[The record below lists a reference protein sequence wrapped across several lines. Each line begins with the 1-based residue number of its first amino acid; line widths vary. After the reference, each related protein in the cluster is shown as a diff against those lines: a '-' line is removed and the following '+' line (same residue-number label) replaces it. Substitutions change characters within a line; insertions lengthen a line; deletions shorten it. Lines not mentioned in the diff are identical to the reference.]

1 MTSPSPSLS
10 LPVGTPA
17 SLALFE
23 AETAAVRRAAE
34 RVCRAAGGGLDD
46 PETTAAAREGWEE
59 LPVRLRAAV
68 RAFRR
73 NSGECGVTLVTGL
86 PVDEALLPPTPT
98 ADGSVRREAT
108 VPAATL
114 LMTAAGGLGDP
125 AAYAPEKSGALV
137 QDVVPVPGKEDFE
150 GNAGSTLLSF
160 HVENAF
166 HVHRPDFVMLLC
178 LRADHDGAAGLRTG
192 SIRQALPVLSERTRE
207 ALFRPEFSTQPPPS
221 FGTAAGTT
229 PPRPVLTGDPEDP
242 DLRVDFSA
250 TTAVTPEARRA
261 LVELEA
267 AVDAASHTVRL
278 TPGDLAIVDNRVTT
292 HGRTAF
298 RPRYDGGD
306 RWLLRTFAVADLRRS
321 RDYRPGDGHVLSH

>member
-1 MTSPSPSLS
+1 MTSLRTRVSS
-10 LPVGTPA
+10 PA
-17 SLALFE
+17 SLALSG
-23 AETAAVRRAAE
+23 AETEAVRRAAE
-34 RVCRAAGGGLDD
+34 TVCRAAGGRLDD
-46 PETTAAAREGWEE
+46 PETTAAARGGWEE
-59 LPVRLRAAV
+59 VPGRLRAAV
-68 RAFRR
+68 RTFRR
-73 NSGECGVTLVTGL
+73 DSGDCGVMLVRGL
-86 PVDEALLPPTPT
+86 PVDEALLPPTP
-98 ADGSVRREAT
+98 AVDGSVRRGAT
-108 VPAATL
+108 VPAAAL

-160 HVENAF
+160 HIENAF

-192 SIRQALPVLSERTRE
+192 SIRQALPTLSQRTRE

-221 FGTAAGTT
+221 FGTTDADT
-229 PPRPVLTGDPEDP
+229 PPRPVLCGDPEDP

-250 TTAVTPEARRA
+250 TTAMTREARQA
-261 LVELEA
+261 LAELEA
-267 AVDAASHTVRL
+267 AVDATSHTVRL
-278 TPGDLAIVDNRVTT
+278 TAGDLVIVDNRVTT

-298 RPRYDGGD
+298 RPRYDGRD

-321 RDYRPGDGHVLSH
+321 RGHRPGDGYVLSH

>member
-1 MTSPSPSLS
+1 MNALGLKLS
-10 LPVGTPA
+10 LPA
-17 SLALFE
+17 SFTLSDD
-23 AETAAVRRAAE
+23 ETAVVRRAAE
-34 RVCRAAGGGLDD
+34 SVCRAAGGRLDD
-46 PETTAAAREGWEE
+46 PDTTAAARGAWEE
-59 LPVRLRAAV
+59 LPGRFRAAV
-68 RAFRR
+68 RDFRR
-73 NSGECGVTLVTGL
+73 DSGDCGAMLFRGL
-86 PVDEALLPPTPT
+86 PVDEALVPPTPK
-98 ADGSVRREAT
+98 ADGSVRRETT

-160 HVENAF
+160 HIENAF

-192 SIRQALPVLSERTRE
+192 SVRQALPALSERTRQ

-221 FGTAAGTT
+221 FGSADGTT
-229 PPRPVLTGDPEDP
+229 PPRPVLSGDPEDP

-250 TTAVTPEARRA
+250 TTALTREARQA

-267 AVDAASHTVRL
+267 AIDAASHTVRL

-321 RDYRPGDGHVLSH
+321 RSHRPGDGYVLSH

>member
-1 MTSPSPSLS
+1 MKSTSLKMSSP
-10 LPVGTPA
+10 VT
-17 SLALFE
+17 LALSDD
-23 AETAAVRRAAE
+23 ETTRVRRVAESVCHAADS
-34 RVCRAAGGGLDD
+34 RLDD
-46 PETTAAAREGWEE
+46 PEMAAAARGGWEE
-59 LPVRLRAAV
+59 LPGGLRAAV
-68 RAFRR
+68 RTFRR
-73 NSGECGVTLVTGL
+73 DSGEGGVMLVRGL

-114 LMTAAGGLGDP
+114 LMMAAGGLGDP

-160 HVENAF
+160 HIENAF

-192 SIRQALPVLSERTRE
+192 SIRQALPTLSERTRE
-207 ALFRPEFSTQPPPS
+207 ILSRPEFSTQPPPS
-221 FGTAAGTT
+221 FGTADGAT
-229 PPRPVLTGDPEDP
+229 PPRPVLYGDPEDP

-250 TTAVTPEARRA
+250 TTAMTLEARQA

-267 AVDAASHTVRL
+267 AINATAHTVWL

-298 RPRYDGGD
+298 RPRYDGCD

-321 RDYRPGDGHVLSH
+321 RSHRPGDGYVLSH

>member
-1 MTSPSPSLS
+1 MKSLS
-10 LPVGTPA
+10 LKLTSPP
-17 SLALFE
+17 SFALSD
-23 AETAAVRRAAE
+23 AETAAFRRAAE
-34 RVCRAAGGGLDD
+34 TVCRAGGGRLDD
-46 PETTAAAREGWEE
+46 PDTAAAARGGWEE
-59 LPVRLRAAV
+59 LPGRFRSAV
-68 RAFRR
+68 RDFRR
-73 NSGECGVTLVTGL
+73 DSGDCGVMLFRGL

-98 ADGSVRREAT
+98 VDGSVRREAT
-108 VPAATL
+108 VPGAAL

-137 QDVVPVPGKEDFE
+137 QDVVPVPGREDFE

-160 HVENAF
+160 HIENAF

-178 LRADHDGAAGLRTG
+178 LRADHDGTAGLRTG
-192 SIRQALPVLSERTRE
+192 SIRQALPTLSERTRE
-207 ALFRPEFSTQPPPS
+207 VLARPEFSTQPPPS
-221 FGTAAGTT
+221 FGSADGTT
-229 PPRPVLTGDPEDP
+229 PPRPVLYGDPEDP

-250 TTAVTPEARRA
+250 TTALTLEARQA

-267 AVDAASHTVRL
+267 AVNATSHTVRL

-321 RDYRPGDGHVLSH
+321 RSHRPGDGYVLSH

>member
-1 MTSPSPSLS
+1 MKSLS
-10 LPVGTPA
+10 LDMSSTSSPTA
-17 SLALFE
+17 LALSGGE
-23 AETAAVRRAAE
+23 RDAVRRAAE
-34 RVCRAAGGGLDD
+34 HVCRTADGRLDD
-46 PETTAAAREGWEE
+46 PETAAAARAGWEE
-59 LPVRLRAAV
+59 LPARLRAGV

-73 NSGECGVTLVTGL
+73 DSGDCGAMLVTGL
-86 PVDEALLPPTPT
+86 PVDEALLPPTPVV
-98 ADGSVRREAT
+98 DGSVRRETT
-108 VPAATL
+108 VPAAVL

-160 HVENAF
+160 HIENAF

-178 LRADHDGAAGLRTG
+178 LRADHDGHAGLRTG
-192 SIRQALPVLSERTRE
+192 SIRQALPGLSERTRE
-207 ALFRPEFSTQPPPS
+207 VLFRPEFSTQPPPS
-221 FGTAAGTT
+221 FGTAGGAA
-229 PPRPVLTGDPEDP
+229 PPRPVLSGDPEDP

-250 TTAVTPEARRA
+250 TTAVTLEARQA

-267 AVDAASHTVRL
+267 SISATSHTVRL
-278 TPGDLAIVDNRVTT
+278 APGDLAIVDNRVTT

-321 RDYRPGDGHVLSH
+321 RDHRPGDGHVMCR